1 MSTSTQ
7 QSSSWPELSTGPLI
21 TSAALVGAGALI
33 AVAGLAVGGSHLVSA
48 TRRWIREME
57 VPPREQAR
65 IKWAQAKS
73 AAAAGNSAW
82 HNGASARQVAET

>member
-7 QSSSWPELSTGPLI
+7 
-21 TSAALVGAGALI
+21 
-33 AVAGLAVGGSHLVSA
+33 
-48 TRRWIREME
+48 
-57 VPPREQAR
+57 
-65 IKWAQAKS
+65 QAKS